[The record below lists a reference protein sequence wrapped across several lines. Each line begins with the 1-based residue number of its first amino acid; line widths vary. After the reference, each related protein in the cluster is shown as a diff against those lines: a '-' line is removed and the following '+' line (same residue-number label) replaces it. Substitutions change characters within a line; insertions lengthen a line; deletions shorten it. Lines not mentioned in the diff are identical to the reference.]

1 MTTQIVAIV
10 GRPNVG
16 KSTLFNRIAKKRIA
30 IVDSTPGVTRDRNYI
45 DITFSERKFIL
56 VDTGGFEP
64 VITDKIPA
72 QIREQAELAIEEAD
86 AIILLTDA
94 KGGIAATDREIA
106 ETLRKSGKRIYLGV
120 NKVDTK
126 KDEPALLEFYELG
139 YEKVYPMSAEQGIGV
154 EALLD
159 DLVAELP
166 EIEEIKVPEDTI
178 KVAVVGKPNAGK
190 STLVN
195 SLLGEERMMVSDIAG
210 TTRDS
215 IDTLIEK
222 DGKQYLFIDTA
233 GIRKRRKIDEKLEK
247 YSVMMALRSIDR
259 ADIALLMVDAST
271 GLTEQ
276 DVKIGKY
283 IADAGKGCI
292 IVVNKWDIVKSGG
305 DTDMNESKDMVAER
319 MKILSYAPVI
329 FISATSGFNQ
339 KKIYPTIDR
348 IIEKYRQKIPT
359 GALNKFLE
367 QAIRR
372 NSPPS
377 LKGKFFTFYYATQVN
392 TSPPSFI
399 LFVNNKKGFDTN
411 YLRYLHNSMREE
423 FDMEGTPMKFVL
435 KDKKDAREKSDNKE
449 RKEPKE
455 TQDSGD
461 DKKVA
466 PRKVFKE
473 TGGRKKIKK
482 SKDDT
487 KKPKTKD
494 NKKKIFRGKR

>member
-1 MTTQIVAIV
+1 MIAHIVAIV

-45 DITFSERKFIL
+45 DITFGEKRFIL

-64 VITDKIPA
+64 VLTDRIPA
-72 QIREQAELAIEEAD
+72 QIREQAEMAIEEAD
-86 AIILLTDA
+86 AIILLADA
-94 KGGIAATDREIA
+94 KGGIASTDREIA
-106 ETLRKSGKRIYLGV
+106 ETLRRSGKRVYLAI

-126 KDEPALLEFYELG
+126 KDEPLLYDYYDLG
-139 YEKVYPMSAEQGIGV
+139 FDTIYPMSAEQGIGV
-154 EALLD
+154 ETLLEAISA
-159 DLVAELP
+159 DLP
-166 EIEEIKVPEDTI
+166 TIIEEEVSEDTI

-195 SLLGEERMMVSDIAG
+195 SLIGSERMMVSDIAG

-222 DGKQYLFIDTA
+222 DGARYLFIDTA

-292 IVVNKWDIVKSGG
+292 IVVNKWDIAKSEG
-305 DTDMNESKDMVAER
+305 DTDMNEAKLMVAER

-339 KKIYPTIDR
+339 KKIYPTINR
-348 IIEKYRQKIPT
+348 IIEKYRQKIST
-359 GALNKFLE
+359 GRLNKFME
-367 QAIRR
+367 QAIRK
-372 NSPPS
+372 NPPPS
-377 LKGKFFTFYYATQVN
+377 LKGKFFTFYYGTQVN
-392 TSPPSFI
+392 SSPPSFI

-411 YLRYLHNSMREE
+411 YLRYLHNAMRTE
-423 FDMEGTPMKFVL
+423 FDLEGTPMKFVL
-435 KDKKDAREKSDNKE
+435 KDKKDAREKGDNKE
-449 RKEPKE
+449 RKVSKE

-466 PRKVFKE
+466 PKKVFKE

-494 NKKKIFRGKR
+494 NKKKIFRGKK